1 MNAKTPKK
9 FSLTPAPTPLDSALH
24 SERDIA
30 KHRRLYCGHYN
41 DCLSLSVR
49 EGWAG
54 FTCLNCPLKD
64 LAVTGLTSEPFAHQ
78 RRNLDSA

>member
-1 MNAKTPKK
+1 MNAKTPKN
-9 FSLTPAPTPLDSALH
+9 FSLQPTPTPLDSALH

-41 DCLSLSVR
+41 NCLSLSVR

-64 LAVTGLTSEPFAHQ
+64 LAVEGLTSEPFAHQ
-78 RRNLDSA
+78 RRNQDSA

>member
-1 MNAKTPKK
+1 MRAKTQNT
-9 FSLTPAPTPLDSALH
+9 FSLVPTPSPLDSALH
-24 SERDIA
+24 SEHDIA

-41 DCLSLSVR
+41 ECLSRSVR

-54 FTCLNCPLKD
+54 FSCLNCPLKD

-78 RRNLDSA
+78 RRAEDSA